1 MTPSKAVSRVIY
13 SAAALAIMDFF
24 LACSQ
29 CHGAAALVNTTEED
43 DDTEEDDEAEQ
54 HLEDAGVF
62 GGKGCCVSFYG
73 VLEGCSCL
81 WMALLACYNITGV
94 EPLGP
99 VLTIFILLF
108 CLLGCLS
115 VHCFMFC
122 AESTCDFTGVGAI
135 LQSLEEGKLQD
146 EQTADIFKKLRDVPA
161 TVKVAATASHTVST
175 TDGNGNQTATR
186 VIDHIEEANF
196 SYASWKDV
204 SGRVAGL
211 DEYKIAAVE
220 VVAKIKC
227 HGGDGGATDKSL
239 QSLKQQLLDTCQG
252 YVTRGGAAR
261 ADPQSNEISLKLP
274 EYGVDGSRVFVT
286 CSTGEDSAWWMNK
299 STYTACRL
307 AFVGTVFRILLLT
320 SMANVRYTITKC
332 ISVTK
337 QQGDGW
343 NEYTDV

>member
-1 MTPSKAVSRVIY
+1 
-13 SAAALAIMDFF
+13 MDFF

-54 HLEDAGVF
+54 HMEDAGVF
-62 GGKGCCVSFYG
+62 GGNGCCVSFYG

-81 WMALLACYNITGV
+81 WMALLACYKITGV
-94 EPLGP
+94 QPLGP
-99 VLTIFILLF
+99 ALTIFILGS
-108 CLLGCLS
+108 CLLTCLS
-115 VHCFMFC
+115 LHCFMFM
-122 AESTCDFTGVGAI
+122 ADPFFDFTGVGAI
-135 LQSLEEGKLQD
+135 LQSLEEDILED
-146 EQTADIFKKLRDVPA
+146 EQTANIFKKLRDVPA
-161 TVKVAATASHTVST
+161 TVKVAAMAYHTVTVSHS
-175 TDGNGNQTATR
+175 NGTRTATR
-186 VIDHIEEANF
+186 VMDHIEEANF

-239 QSLKQQLLDTCQG
+239 QSLKQQVLDTCQG
-252 YVTRGGAAR
+252 YVTPGKATQAVPK
-261 ADPQSNEISLKLP
+261 ADEISLKLP

-307 AFVGTVFRILLLT
+307 AFAGTAFRILLFT

-343 NEYTDV
+343 NEYKDV